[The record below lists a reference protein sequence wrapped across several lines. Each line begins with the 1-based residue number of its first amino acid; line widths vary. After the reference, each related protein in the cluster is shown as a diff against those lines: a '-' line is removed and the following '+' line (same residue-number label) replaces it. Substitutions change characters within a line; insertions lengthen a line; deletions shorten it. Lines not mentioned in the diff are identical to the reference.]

1 MTDDHDYEWESQLH
15 LNIRAVIALE
25 ELLKYF
31 IEKWPGSPARPR
43 EEQEFAQ
50 TLLECMHRLKLEHSF
65 DCLEVKNDDGSS
77 GNQEGRV

>member
-15 LNIRAVIALE
+15 LNIRAVNALE

-31 IEKWPGSPARPR
+31 IEKWPGSPARPA
-43 EEQEFAQ
+43 EEQEFAR

-65 DCLEVKNDDGSS
+65 DCLEMKNDDRPSS
-77 GNQEGRV
+77 SQEG